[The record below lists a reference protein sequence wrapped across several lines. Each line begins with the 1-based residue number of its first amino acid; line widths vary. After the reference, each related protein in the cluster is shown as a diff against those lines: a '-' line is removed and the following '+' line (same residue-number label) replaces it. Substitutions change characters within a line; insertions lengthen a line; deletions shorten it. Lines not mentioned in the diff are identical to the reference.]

1 MLPPFVALWGD
12 VGVAVNVPSRR
23 GRNPPVSPYGET
35 PPFRQGGRAA
45 RSCAVGWNSGRM
57 ISAPTRE
64 EDFGAAVESGG
75 SKQPPY
81 GYRITQ
87 FVKTKTLIIPYL
99 RIYAPLSLLP
109 KFYMYGFFTKYMI
122 II

>member
-1 MLPPFVALWGD
+1 
-12 VGVAVNVPSRR
+12 
-23 GRNPPVSPYGET
+23 
-35 PPFRQGGRAA
+35 
-45 RSCAVGWNSGRM
+45 M

-81 GYRITQ
+81 GSRITR

-99 RIYAPLSLLP
+99 CIYAPLSLLP
-109 KFYMYGFFTKYMI
+109 KFYMYGFFTKYLLLFLCEMI
-122 II
+122 YNTFESSVKEP